1 MKKVSILFSLCVLI
15 FACQQKESAEKNESI
30 DSTAIIEKGK
40 YLVTISGCNDCHSPK
55 MMTDKGP
62 VPNPDLLLSG
72 HPSNLALSNSDT
84 STSNHWILFHMD
96 GTAAKGPWGTSFAG
110 NLTPHETGIGNW
122 SEEQFANALRL
133 GYYKGMKNTRMLL
146 PLMPWQNY
154 TGMSNEDVHAI
165 FMYLKSI
172 PAINNVVPAPIPPGS

>member
-1 MKKVSILFSLCVLI
+1 MKKLAVLFILISFTVS
-15 FACQQKESAEKNESI
+15 CQQKEATEKKEILDNQ
-30 DSTAIIEKGK
+30 AIIEKGK
-40 YLVTISGCNDCHSPK
+40 YLVTISGCNDCQSPK

-62 VPNPDLLLSG
+62 IPNPDLLLSG
-72 HPSNLALSNSDT
+72 HPSNLALASSDT

-122 SEEQFANALRL
+122 TEEQFANALRL

-154 TGMSNEDVHAI
+154 VGMSDEDVRAI

-172 PAINNVVPAPIPPGS
+172 PAINNVVPAPIPPGQ